1 MQQAA
6 FEVIGGKRLSGNIE
20 VQGAKNE
27 ALEIISAVLLT
38 DQPVT
43 ISNIPNILDVMH
55 LIEILESIGVKTKW
69 TGRNTIII
77 TPPKEYNLKNINEIG
92 RAHV

>member
-55 LIEILESIGVKTKW
+55 LI
-69 TGRNTIII
+69 
-77 TPPKEYNLKNINEIG
+77 
-92 RAHV
+92 